1 MEYKLPE
8 KLINNPMKMGSFLR
22 SDAYHKV
29 IRFIQKVI
37 LELFYAELVKP
48 IYALI

>member
-37 LELFYAELVKP
+37 SGRILDEIVNLTHDF
-48 IYALI
+48 I